1 VNWASSHLL
10 KISCRLIKVG
20 TRCHHIINQQHG
32 PIGDA
37 VTLVLRNGKR
47 ACQIALSLASAQSG
61 LCWASLWPRQ
71 CFGGKDASFILLA
84 QQARQLDRLV
94 EPQVKISFGMKRNR
108 HNQMVWLCQGG
119 KRCL

>member
-1 VNWASSHLL
+1 L
-10 KISCRLIKVG
+10 KGSCRLIKGG
-20 TRCHHIINQQHG
+20 TPCHHIINQQHG

-37 VTLVLRNGKR
+37 MTLVLRNGKR

-84 QQARQLDRLV
+84 QHARQLGRLV
-94 EPQVKISFGMKRNR
+94 EPPVKISFGMKRNR